1 MRGISIS
8 VSSISISHS
17 LLDIYVYTYLY
28 FYIYIYIYLHIIYL
42 CACACV
48 RVRARACA
56 CVRACV
62 RLRVCVCFSLCMC
75 VRVCVLTFSS
85 RTPCFVEMGCV
96 SRPPEIRFTKG
107 VNMKCVDGASAKIPG
122 LVKYTGPWNATH
134 NTPMSLILHWLMR
147 ELQQAL
153 TKTKPADMERM
164 LSQSWPG
171 FQEIA

>member
-1 MRGISIS
+1 MTVIF
-8 VSSISISHS
+8 
-17 LLDIYVYTYLY
+17 LAWYLY
-28 FYIYIYIYLHIIYL
+28 FRFFYFYLSLPPWYICVYIFFFIYIYIYIYTLSI
-42 CACACV
+42 CV
-48 RVRARACA
+48 RAHACA

-134 NTPMSLILHWLMR
+134 STPMSLILHWLMR